1 MRLSLGARIALAGFV
16 ANVLAV
22 VVWCVAAPFIPNP
35 TK

>member
-22 VVWCVAAPFIPNP
+22 AVWFAVAPFIVS
-35 TK
+35 